1 MTVPLN
7 ELIGKQI
14 ISFSGGRTSAYL
26 CYLLKQTGVDVDV
39 IFMDTGAEHPK
50 TYDFVRKCNEYF
62 GLSITCLRTVVNPIK
77 GKGVT
82 YKVVPVEDIQQDL
95 EPYFDMCKKYST
107 PYTHGAFCTKTMK
120 TVPFQKYCDGKYGKG
135 SYNVWLGIRADEPKR
150 LPKEKKVGYS
160 YLADISEFEKQDI
173 IDFWREMPFDLEIT
187 EFLGNC
193 VFCVKKGNNKLAIA
207 AKDEPQMA
215 ANFIKMIE
223 DDSVP
228 INFENDRHSK
238 TIMYRNGHSLKSII
252 AMYEDVPRE
261 DIVKSLRRSFDTGSC
276 SESCEVFSEDS

>member
-1 MTVPLN
+1 MTISLN
-7 ELIGKQI
+7 ELVGKQI

-26 CYLLKQTGVDVDV
+26 CYLLKKMGVDVDV
-39 IFMDTGAEHPK
+39 IFMDTGAEHPA
-50 TYDFVRKCNEYF
+50 TYDFVKRCNEEF
-62 GLSITCLRTVVNPIK
+62 NLNLTCLRTVVKPQK

-82 YKVVPVEDIQQDL
+82 YRVVPIEDIKQDL
-95 EPYFDMCKKYST
+95 QPYFDMCRKYST

-120 TVPFQKYCDGKYGKG
+120 TTPFEKYCKEKYGKG
-135 SYNVWLGIRADEPKR
+135 NYTTWLGIRADEPRR
-150 LPKEKKVGYS
+150 LPKEKKVGFS
-160 YLADISEFEKQDI
+160 YLADISDFEKQDI
-173 IDFWREMPFDLEIT
+173 LDFWKEMPFDLELS

-207 AKDEPQMA
+207 AKDEPHMA
-215 ANFIKMIE
+215 ANFIKMVE

-238 TIMYRNGHSLKSII
+238 VIMYRKGHSLRSII

-276 SESCEVFSEDS
+276 SESCEVFSEES

>member
-1 MTVPLN
+1 MTSFLN
-7 ELIGKQI
+7 ELSGKQI
-14 ISFSGGRTSAYL
+14 ISFSGGRTSAYM
-26 CYLLKQTGVDVDV
+26 CYLLKQMGVDADV

-62 GLSITCLRTVVNPIK
+62 GLNITCLRTVVNPIK

-82 YKVVPVEDIQQDL
+82 YKVVSVEDIQQDL

-120 TVPFQKYCDGKYGKG
+120 TVPFQKYCDSKYGKG
-135 SYNVWLGIRADEPKR
+135 SYTVWLGIRADEPKR

-215 ANFIKMIE
+215 ANFIKMVE
-223 DDSVP
+223 DDAVP
-228 INFENDRHSK
+228 INTERKIQDK
-238 TIMYRNGHSLKSII
+238 TLMYREGHSLRSII

-276 SESCEVFSEDS
+276 SESCEVFTEET